1 MKTAGAGRWILLRR
15 CYWWAAVAGHRAAQF
30 NLGGLY
36 YNGRGGPVDYGRARC
51 WWERAAAGGDPHLQF
66 NLALLYLYV
75 AALRDEAQ
83 ARHWLEQA
91 AAGDDEAIRAQARA
105 ELRALNG

>member
-1 MKTAGAGRWILLRR
+1 MFKFLQRWRST
-15 CYWWAAVAGHRAAQF
+15 QF
-30 NLGGLY
+30 ARGLAHE
-36 YNGRGGPVDYGRARC
+36 NGRGGPVDYGRARC

-66 NLALLYLYV
+66 NLALLYLHV

-83 ARHWLEQA
+83 ARHWLERA
-91 AAGDDEAIRAQARA
+91 AAGNDEAIRAQARA